1 MSHLLCFGLGY
12 SAGYLADR
20 LHAEG
25 WAISGTVRTSEA
37 ADRARALGYIPID
50 IADSTESLRTAL
62 PTVTHLLVSAPP
74 DREGDPLLVRYAADI
89 AAASSLTWVGYLS
102 TIGVYGDR
110 DGAWVDETTAPNPQ
124 TDRSRWRLDAEKAWI
139 ALGRSHSARVE
150 IFRLPGIYG
159 PGRSAI
165 DNLRAGTARRIVKP
179 GHVFNRIHVA
189 DIANTLAA
197 AIATPARY
205 DIYNVAD
212 DEPAS
217 SEDVLLYAAK
227 LLQVPPPPALPITSA
242 ELSPMAKSF
251 YSECRRVANQ
261 RIKRDLGV
269 KLAYPTFREGLQA
282 IASAHL

>member
-1 MSHLLCFGLGY
+1 M
-12 SAGYLADR
+12 
-20 LHAEG
+20 
-25 WAISGTVRTSEA
+25 
-37 ADRARALGYIPID
+37 
-50 IADSTESLRTAL
+50 
-62 PTVTHLLVSAPP
+62 SAPP
-74 DREGDPLLVRYAADI
+74 DRDGDPLLVRHVDV
-89 AAASSLTWVGYLS
+89 AAAPNLTWIGYLS
-102 TIGVYGDR
+102 TIGVYGDHN
-110 DGAWVDETTAPNPQ
+110 GAWVDETTAPNPQ
-124 TDRSRWRLDAEKAWI
+124 TDRSRWRLEAESAWLE
-139 ALGRSHSARVE
+139 LGRSRAVRVKV
-150 IFRLPGIYG
+150 FRLPGIYG

-197 AIATPARY
+197 AIKTMARH

-227 LLQVPPPPALPITSA
+227 LLQVTPPPAIPITSG
-242 ELSPMAKSF
+242 ELSPMSRSF
-251 YSECRRVANQ
+251 YSECRRVSNQ

-282 IASAHL
+282 IAAGYR

>member
-12 SAGYLADR
+12 SAGYLAEQMF
-20 LHAEG
+20 AQG
-25 WAISGTVRTSEA
+25 WTVSCTTRTQDA
-37 ADRARALGYIPID
+37 ADQARSLGYRPID
-50 IADSTESLRTAL
+50 IASFSDSLRVVL
-62 PTVTHLLVSAPP
+62 STVTHLLVSAPP
-74 DREGDPLLVRYAADI
+74 DREGDPLLLRHAADL
-89 AAASSLTWVGYLS
+89 AASANLTWVGYLS
-102 TIGVYGDR
+102 TIGVYGDHN
-110 DGAWVDETTAPNPQ
+110 GAWVDERTAPAPQ
-124 TDRSRWRLDAEKAWI
+124 TDRSRWRFEAENAWL

-165 DNLRAGTARRIVKP
+165 DSLRAGTARRIVKP

-197 AIATPARY
+197 AIAAAARH

-227 LLQVPPPPALPITSA
+227 LLQVTPPPALPIASA
-242 ELSPMAKSF
+242 ELSPMAGSF
-251 YSECRRVANQ
+251 YSECRRVSNR
-261 RIKRDLGV
+261 RIKKDLGV
-269 KLAYPTFREGLQA
+269 ELAYPTFREGLQA
-282 IASAHL
+282 IASARP

>member
-12 SAGYLADR
+12 SAEYLAER
-20 LHAEG
+20 MHAEG
-25 WAISGTVRTSEA
+25 WTISGTVRTSAA
-37 ADRARALGYIPID
+37 ADRARALGYSPID
-50 IADSTESLRTAL
+50 IASSAESLRTAL

-74 DREGDPLLVRYAADI
+74 DRGGDPLLAVHAADV
-89 AAASSLTWVGYLS
+89 AAAPNLTWVGYLS

-110 DGAWVDETTAPNPQ
+110 DGAWVDETTAPTPAS
-124 TDRSRWRLDAEKAWI
+124 DRSRWRLEAENAWL
-139 ALGRSHSARVE
+139 ALGQSHSARVE

-197 AIATPARY
+197 AIATAAGY

-227 LLQVPPPPALPITSA
+227 LLQVTPPPALPITSA
-242 ELSPMAKSF
+242 GLSPMAGSF

-282 IASAHL
+282 IASSHL

>member
-12 SAGYLADR
+12 SAGYLSER
-20 LHAEG
+20 MFGEG
-25 WAISGTVRTSEA
+25 WTISCTTRTTDA
-37 ADRARALGYIPID
+37 ADRARALGYAPID
-50 IADSTESLRTAL
+50 IAKSPGGLRAVL
-62 PTVTHLLVSAPP
+62 STVTHLLVSAPP
-74 DREGDPLLVRYAADI
+74 DRQGDPLLRYAADI
-89 AAASSLTWVGYLS
+89 ASAPALAWIGYLS

-110 DGAWVDETTAPNPQ
+110 NGAWVDENSAPAPGS
-124 TDRSRWRLDAEKAWI
+124 DRSRWRLEAENAWL
-139 ALGRSHSARVE
+139 ALGQSHSARVE

-197 AIATPARY
+197 AIATTVRR

-217 SEDVLLYAAK
+217 SEDVLLYAAR
-227 LLQVPPPPALPITSA
+227 LLQVPPPPALTITSA
-242 ELSPMAKSF
+242 ELSSMAGSF
-251 YSECRRVANQ
+251 YSECRRVSNQ
-261 RIKRDLGV
+261 RIKKDLGV

-282 IASAHL
+282 IASGHL

>member
-12 SAGYLADR
+12 SAGYLAER
-20 LHAEG
+20 MLVQG
-25 WAISGTVRTSEA
+25 WTISCTTRTSEA
-37 ADRARALGYIPID
+37 ADRARALGYVPID
-50 IADSTESLRTAL
+50 IASSPESLRAAIS
-62 PTVTHLLVSAPP
+62 TVTHLLVSAPP
-74 DREGDPLLVRYAADI
+74 DRQGDPLLLQHAADI
-89 AAASSLTWVGYLS
+89 AAAPALTWIGYLS

-110 DGAWVDETTAPNPQ
+110 EGAWVDETSDPAPQSDN
-124 TDRSRWRLDAEKAWI
+124 AWL

-197 AIATPARY
+197 AMATRTCH
-205 DIYNVAD
+205 DIYNVTD

-217 SEDVLLYAAK
+217 SEEVLLFSAQ
-227 LLQVPPPPALPITSA
+227 LLQMMPPPAIPVTCRD
-242 ELSPMAKSF
+242 LSPMARSF
-251 YSECRRVANQ
+251 YAECRRVSNQ
-261 RIKRDLGV
+261 RIKKDLGV
-269 KLAYPTFREGLQA
+269 KLAYPTFREGLRA
-282 IASAHL
+282 IADAVL

>member
-12 SAGYLADR
+12 SAGYLAER
-20 LHAEG
+20 MIAQG
-25 WAISGTVRTSEA
+25 WTISCTTRTADA
-37 ADRARALGYIPID
+37 ADRARSLGYTPMD
-50 IADSTESLRTAL
+50 IARLSESLPAAL
-62 PTVTHLLVSAPP
+62 STVTHLLVSAPP
-74 DREGDPLLVRYAADI
+74 DRDGDPLLLRHASDL
-89 AAASSLTWVGYLS
+89 AASANLAWVGYLS
-102 TIGVYGDR
+102 TIGVYGDHG
-110 DGAWVDETTAPNPQ
+110 GAWVDETTAPTPQ
-124 TDRSRWRLDAEKAWI
+124 TDRSRWRLEAENAWL

-197 AIATPARY
+197 AIATAARH

-227 LLQVPPPPALPITSA
+227 LLQMAPPPALPISSA
-242 ELSPMAKSF
+242 ELSPRARRF
-251 YSECRRVANQ
+251 YFECRRVSNQ

-269 KLAYPTFREGLQA
+269 THAYPTFREGLQA
-282 IASAHL
+282 IGSAHP

>member
-12 SAGYLADR
+12 SAGYLAER
-20 LHAEG
+20 MHAEG
-25 WAISGTVRTSEA
+25 WTISGTARTSDA

-50 IADSTESLRTAL
+50 IASSTQSLRIAL
-62 PTVTHLLVSAPP
+62 PTITHLLVSAPP
-74 DREGDPLLVRYAADI
+74 DREGDPLLMKHGADI

-110 DGAWVDETTAPNPQ
+110 AGAWVDETTAPNPQ
-124 TDRSRWRLDAEKAWI
+124 TDRSRWRLEAEKAWL
-139 ALGRSHSARVE
+139 ALGRSRPARVD

-189 DIANTLAA
+189 DIAHTLVA
-197 AIATPARY
+197 AIKTTVCH

-217 SEDVLLYAAK
+217 AEDVLLYAAE
-227 LLQVPPPPALPITSA
+227 LLQATPPPAVPITSI
-242 ELSPMAKSF
+242 ELSPMARSF
-251 YSECRRVANQ
+251 YLECRRVSNQ
-261 RIKRDLGV
+261 RIKNDLGV
-269 KLAYPTFREGLQA
+269 KLDYPTFREGLRA
-282 IASAHL
+282 IAGRAP